1 MDVAEVINRAI
12 KYLIEGLVV
21 AGAALFIPR
30 KTLPVDEIA
39 TLALVAAAVGA
50 TTRRAPPT

>member
-21 AGAALFIPR
+21 AGAALFIPPEDPAGR
-30 KTLPVDEIA
+30 RDRH
-39 TLALVAAAVGA
+39 VGA
-50 TTRRAPPT
+50 RRGGCLRCT